1 MKGGSMALHF
11 LRSRLWLAVLPYK
24 LLGVYS
30 TQLYAKVGMVA
41 FHIEY
46 AHLNPIQRF
55 LKSKGA

>member
-1 MKGGSMALHF
+1 MALHF
-11 LRSRLWLAVLPYK
+11 LRFRLWLAVLPYK

-30 TQLYAKVGMVA
+30 TQLYAKVGMAA

-46 AHLNPIQRF
+46 AHLNPISRF